1 MLQASIGLKNLQIM
15 LPMITSVSEVLEA
28 KRLISQAFFEV
39 KEETK
44 ENSGQLYKPKIGV
57 MLEVPAVIYQM
68 PQLAKIVDFFSVG
81 SNDLT
86 QYLLAVDRNNARVS
100 ELYDSYHPA
109 VLAALYDI
117 AQQANK
123 LDVPIT
129 LCGELAGEP
138 GGTILLMA
146 MGYRKLSMNSHSVMK
161 IKWVARSARLD
172 DAKVLLEEVLAMSD
186 PKNVRERVNQYLES
200 IGLGALIRAGI

>member
-1 MLQASIGLKNLQIM
+1 
-15 LPMITSVSEVLEA
+15 MITSVSEVIEA

-39 KEETK
+39 QEEAK
-44 ENSGQLYKPKIGV
+44 ANDGKLHQPKVGV
-57 MLEVPAVIYQM
+57 MLEVPAVIYQL

-100 ELYDSYHPA
+100 DLYDSYHPA
-109 VLAALYDI
+109 VLAALYNI
-117 AQQANK
+117 AEQANA
-123 LDVPIT
+123 LNVPIT

-146 MGYRKLSMNSHSVMK
+146 MGYLKLSMNSHSLLK
-161 IKWVARSARLD
+161 IKWVVRSATLT
-172 DAKVLLEEVLAMSD
+172 DAKALLEEVLAMND
-186 PKNVRERVNQYLES
+186 PKNVRERVNLYLES
-200 IGLGALIRAGI
+200 IGLGGLIRAGI